1 MTDVDDSLKTAL
13 ALAYGYLIGSVPLAY
28 LVGRWVR
35 GIDIR
40 TVGSG
45 TVGAS
50 NVWHNVGKGW
60 LFPIAAF
67 DLFVQGMTPVYLARA
82 MGLGVEVQAAAG
94 LLAIVGHN
102 WPLFLRFH
110 GGRGV
115 APAVG
120 VMMALTRPELAL
132 FILVAGA
139 GWQLTRSAAPW
150 VLVGFAL
157 LPGFAL
163 YWERPPALVLLMVS
177 LLLVTVVKRLTS
189 ERLRGTGVPMP
200 RLLANR
206 LFYDRDIADHDAWVR
221 RNAQAPP

>member
-1 MTDVDDSLKTAL
+1 MRDVDDSLKTAL
-13 ALAYGYLIGSVPLAY
+13 ALAYGYLLGSVPTAY
-28 LVGRWVR
+28 LAGRLAR

-50 NVWHNVGKGW
+50 NVWHNIGKRW
-60 LFPIAAF
+60 AFPAGLF

-82 MGLGVEVQAAAG
+82 MGLGVEVQVAAG
-94 LLAIVGHN
+94 LLAVVGHN

-120 VMMALTRPELAL
+120 VMMALGRLELAL
-132 FILVAGA
+132 FIIVGVA

-150 VLVGFAL
+150 VLAGFAL
-157 LPGFAL
+157 LPALSL
-163 YWERPPALVLLMVS
+163 YWDRPPAVVLLMVG

-189 ERLRGTGVPMP
+189 DRLRGTGVPTL
-200 RLLANR
+200 RLMANR
-206 LFYDRDIADHDAWVR
+206 LLYDRDIADHDAWVR
-221 RNAQAPP
+221 RNAPARR